1 MKKILLILVVLGLG
15 AAIAYVLGTD
25 SGRARRDDLMARA
38 RKSADDLDIDLTD
51 DASTAD
57 DFAAASSS

>member
-25 SGRARRDDLMARA
+25 SGRARRDNLMARA
-38 RKSADDLDIDLTD
+38 RKSTDDLDIDLTD
-51 DASTAD
+51 DASTRD

>member
-1 MKKILLILVVLGLG
+1 MKKILLILVVLGIG

-38 RKSADDLDIDLTD
+38 RKSTDDLDIDLTD
-51 DASTAD
+51 DASTRD